1 MTKTHFNPTAF
12 NCWKLFEGE
21 SKMLGTFYFTHSEAV
36 LPFVGLLGL
45 YKDTEAPTHYNYE
58 EMLNR
63 KYRYK
68 TLSRIN

>member
-1 MTKTHFNPTAF
+1 
-12 NCWKLFEGE
+12 
-21 SKMLGTFYFTHSEAV
+21 MLGTFYFTHSEAV

-45 YKDTEAPTHYNYE
+45 YKDPEAPTHYNYE

-68 TLSRIN
+68 TLSRI